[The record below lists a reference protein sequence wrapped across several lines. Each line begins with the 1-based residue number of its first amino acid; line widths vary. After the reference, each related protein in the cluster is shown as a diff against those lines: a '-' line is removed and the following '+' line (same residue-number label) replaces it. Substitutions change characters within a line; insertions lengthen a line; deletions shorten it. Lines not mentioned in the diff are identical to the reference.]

1 MFCPQIW
8 RNQQKEKVVRSYD
21 QWSSY
26 TFFGVVHPFTA
37 AFFICLRL
45 EIEFQ
50 KANEQGEIRIDVPS
64 TRSTKQNW
72 KKIKKPLCLKQPPAF
87 FHTHNPPQQETLQYE
102 SQLSVFWLMLL
113 CLFLSMGEGGI

>member
-8 RNQQKEKVVRSYD
+8 KNQQKKVVKSYD

-37 AFFICLRL
+37 AFFISLRL

-50 KANEQGEIRIDVPS
+50 KANEQGEIRINVPS

-72 KKIKKPLCLKQPPAF
+72 EKTKKPLCLKQPPAF
-87 FHTHNPPQQETLQYE
+87 FHADNPPQQETLRYE

-113 CLFLSMGEGGI
+113 CLFPSKG